1 MLGWGLWGHSQHPT
15 QSGCRQGCCLLFPAT
30 ELRARGGE
38 RTTSSYLAAHGPQL
52 SDAAWR
58 SSSLTWKG
66 QRGGGCLAGRWC
78 SLATSC
84 AASQSTRGSPVPW
97 QCSIPGYPGVIPYRR
112 QEESLSPADC
122 GDLGLLIPPLGALAS
137 KGTWGLPHVQA
148 PRPSLAVLLFRTE
161 GNVVLAELM
170 APGHTA
176 GVRPR
181 GSQAFLGLRALSGCP
196 LSAALCR

>member
-1 MLGWGLWGHSQHPT
+1 M
-15 QSGCRQGCCLLFPAT
+15 
-30 ELRARGGE
+30 
-38 RTTSSYLAAHGPQL
+38 
-52 SDAAWR
+52 
-58 SSSLTWKG
+58 
-66 QRGGGCLAGRWC
+66 
-78 SLATSC
+78 
-84 AASQSTRGSPVPW
+84 PW
-97 QCSIPGYPGVIPYRR
+97 QHSIPGYLGCPQQHSIPGCLGVIPYRR
-112 QEESLSPADC
+112 QEGSLSPADC

-170 APGHTA
+170 VPGHTA

-181 GSQAFLGLRALSGCP
+181 GSHAFLGLRALSGCP